1 MVPFLDLKVQ
11 HKLLEAELIEVF
23 RDCLRNASF
32 VGGPKVQTFEEE
44 FAQFCETKYCVGVN
58 SGTDALRFAL
68 IAAGIGPGDEVITVP
83 NTFIAT
89 TEAISQAGATIAFV
103 DIDERTYN
111 MDPNKLEDYLK
122 RRIQDSGARRQDPDS
137 RSLQPGAWNLKPAG
151 PALKPETWNLEPGRT
166 RVRAIIP
173 VHLYGQP
180 ADMDAILEIAQKY
193 ELIVIEDACQ
203 AHGAEYFSKKENRWK
218 KAGSMGLAAA
228 FSFYP
233 GKNLG
238 ACGEGGAVTTSNE
251 EIAQKIR
258 MLRDHGQAK
267 KYYHDMEGYNGR
279 LDAIQAGILRI
290 KLRHVPDWNEKR
302 RKNAALYSRLFWEQF
317 NPEPATRN
325 AELVTRNS
333 EPATQ
338 RTGCRESGLGG
349 SESLKPETWNL
360 KPEGTVIPPY
370 VPSWANPVFHLYIV
384 RVSKRDELQK
394 YLSERDIATGLHYPI
409 PLHLQK
415 AYLNDGY
422 KQGLFPVSEK
432 VALEILSLPMFPEL
446 SEEQIEYVAT
456 EIKKFYN

>member
-1 MVPFLDLKVQ
+1 MIPFLDLKVQ

-89 TEAISQAGATIAFV
+89 TEAITQAGATPAFV

-238 ACGEGGAVTTSNE
+238 ACGEGGAVTTDDE
-251 EIAQKIR
+251 VIAQKVR
-258 MLRDHGQAK
+258 MLRDHGQNK
-267 KYYHDMEGYNGR
+267 KYYHAMEGYNGR
-279 LDAIQAGILRI
+279 LDAMQAGFLQI
-290 KLRHVPDWNEKR
+290 KLKRLPEWNEKR
-302 RKNAALYSRLFWEQF
+302 QRNAALYTQLF
-317 NPEPATRN
+317 
-325 AELVTRNS
+325 S
-333 EPATQ
+333 EHLT
-338 RTGCRESGLGG
+338 L
-349 SESLKPETWNL
+349 N
-360 KPEGTVIPPY
+360 TVVAPY
-370 VPSWANPVFHLYIV
+370 VPSWAKPVFHLYIA
-384 RVSKRDELQK
+384 RVQRREELQK
-394 YLSERDIATGLHYPI
+394 YLNEKGIGTGLHYPI

-415 AYLNDGY
+415 AYLKDGY

-446 SEEQIEYVAT
+446 SQEQIEFVVNT
-456 EIKKFYN
+456 IKEFYEK